1 MSKISFDDEINA
13 PLDSCGNRTVAI
25 IEIAGVL
32 IPLCSSCLAELK
44 ETILNI
50 KDDEI

>member
-1 MSKISFDDEINA
+1 MIKISFDDEIST
-13 PLDSCGNRTVAI
+13 PLDSCGNRTVAV

-32 IPLCSSCLAELK
+32 IPLCRSCLLDLK